1 MQDTIVKIPKSM
13 SEAKVPTLDK
23 RDWKGHRG
31 ERGATLTECHA
42 LPQDQ
47 HRATQMGHPGPIFSP
62 VEKSKLKRGMQ
73 LPQCC
78 GTPHRRLPQV
88 SPHRDH
94 EGNLWSS
101 ITGNQIE
108 TDRVPTVAG
117 TQTLADHIPAYSS
130 TRAKI
135 PATGTAHPQS
145 QVSGPVWLRSSVGS
159 SAWFGSPAK
168 GPH

>member
-23 RDWKGHRG
+23 RDGEGHRG
-31 ERGATLTECHA
+31 GKGRNYTLTECHA

-47 HRATQMGHPGPIFSP
+47 HRATQMRCPGPIFSP

-73 LPQCC
+73 LSQCC
-78 GTPHRRLPQV
+78 GTLHRRLPQV

-117 TQTLADHIPAYSS
+117 TQTLANHIPAYSS
-130 TRAKI
+130 TQAKI
-135 PATGTAHPQS
+135 PATEAAHMQS
-145 QVSGPVWLRSSVGS
+145 QASGPV
-159 SAWFGSPAK
+159 
-168 GPH
+168 